1 MLDLP
6 SRTWSQGGWRWFAP
20 RVELRTRS
28 SRCSTLPYQDIRTSR
43 TPGRGSF
50 WPEPM
55 ECQSLQS
62 QRRILWTT
70 GPRGPCMPLE
80 TKTFWI
86 SWGPAASTG
95 DTSSLA
101 HYEFEETAFSPRNRD
116 EGAASRPLGKWAGP
130 HKKRCLIDAWVWTRQ
145 RNPKA
150 LRQRRPAPST
160 QRGTRQRGMGYLWAR
175 QVPQI
180 ALVDGNLE
188 ARCISGSSADR
199 HRETKPIPCD

>member
-1 MLDLP
+1 
-6 SRTWSQGGWRWFAP
+6 
-20 RVELRTRS
+20 
-28 SRCSTLPYQDIRTSR
+28 
-43 TPGRGSF
+43 
-50 WPEPM
+50 M
-55 ECQSLQS
+55 ECQSVQS
-62 QRRILWTT
+62 QHRILWTT

-86 SWGPAASTG
+86 SWGPAAPTG

-180 ALVDGNLE
+180 AVFDGNLE
-188 ARCISGSSADR
+188 ARCISGSSADK
-199 HRETKPIPCD
+199 HRDEANRMRLVSPTYLATWVGNRALGAKLHLWTSPKRGSPSPAMHRAKGREALVDFRQQQPR